1 MSKFFN
7 NDASMPQ
14 PGGASDVFGPSTKEL
29 ERKAEEVKSQ
39 HGEGSLEYASA
50 LVRLGDAHMMQGTL
64 ANPQAQKCYEHA
76 LKIVCVESE
85 ANAEMA
91 YIFDKL
97 ANVSQSSG
105 DTAGAATFLAKAIA
119 IWKALDA
126 NSRFVTDHHMERR
139 AEDLVRLQRV
149 VAFNNR
155 RPPDL

>member
-1 MSKFFN
+1 
-7 NDASMPQ
+7 MPQ
-14 PGGASDVFGPSTKEL
+14 PVDGSDVFGPSPNQL

-64 ANPQAQKCYEHA
+64 ANPQAQQCYERA
-76 LKIVCVESE
+76 LKIVCVEGE
-85 ANAEMA
+85 ANAEAA
-91 YIFDKL
+91 YVFDKL
-97 ANVSQSSG
+97 ANVRQSSG
-105 DTAGAATFLAKAIA
+105 DTAGAATKLAQAIK

-126 NSRFVTDHHMERR
+126 NARFVTDHHMERR

-149 VAFNNR
+149 VAFENR